1 RGLLTRRQEASQP
14 RKGVLAEQIRIPAP
28 ELSKNL
34 DHLVGVPQ
42 LRQRTAHRANLLAT
56 PVQSAA
62 CVRVD
67 ELQDRTDLLDAFA
80 RLMNRCFARRSGTQ
94 QLNAS
99 GAKLFRCKPS
109 KSFCRRFPHS
119 QMERHVKRSVS
130 AFWPGGRTIV

>member
-80 RLMNRCFARRSGTQ
+80 RLMNRRFARRSGTQ

-109 KSFCRRFPHS
+109 KSFCRRS
-119 QMERHVKRSVS
+119 EERRVGKGRRVKVS
-130 AFWPGGRTIV
+130 AAETNY